1 MLQCRQPILCI
12 CGILNRH
19 SLGYVDSMSVVA
31 VIVAGGSGLRAG
43 GGLPKQYQLVG
54 GKPVIRWTLEA
65 FLSHPLISRV
75 QTVIGHGHEALFSS
89 ATEGLQHLLSPVI
102 GGGSR
107 QDSCREGL
115 EACALMRP
123 SKVLIHDAAR
133 PFLSPDLIS
142 NVINELDHAAA
153 VIPGLPVADTMKYAP
168 SGLIERT
175 VDRASLWF
183 VQTPQGFQFD
193 KILGAHR
200 QALADG
206 RTTFTDDA
214 AVAEYAGMRVQIV
227 AGEQKNRKLTTSH
240 DIMEANREHSTHRF
254 ADLPDVRMGQGIDFH
269 VFERGN
275 AVTLCGVSIPHTH
288 KLKGHSDADVALHAL
303 TDAILGSIGE
313 ADIGQHFPP
322 TDKQWKGAPS
332 SIFIAKA
339 MELLSA
345 RGGVLA
351 NVDITILA
359 EAPRV
364 GPHLAAM
371 KDALSGMLGIAV
383 DRIGIKATTTEKMGA
398 IGRREGMSASAIAT
412 VRLPL

>member
-1 MLQCRQPILCI
+1 MLRCRQPILCI
-12 CGILNRH
+12 CAILNQH
-19 SLGYVDSMSVVA
+19 GLGYVGSMSVVA

-65 FLSHPLISRV
+65 FLNHPMISKV
-75 QTVIGHGHEALFSS
+75 QTVIGNGHEGLFAS
-89 ATEGLQHLLSPVI
+89 ATEGLHHLLAPVI

-115 EACALMRP
+115 EACETMGP
-123 SKVLIHDAAR
+123 GKVLIHDAAR
-133 PFLSPDLIS
+133 PFLSSDLIS
-142 NVINELDHAAA
+142 NVINELDHAVA

-183 VQTPQGFQFD
+183 VQTPQGFQYA

-200 QALADG
+200 RALADG
-206 RTTFTDDA
+206 QTTFTDDA

-240 DIMEANREHSTHRF
+240 DILEANREHSTHRF

-269 VFERGN
+269 VFEKGN

-332 SIFIAKA
+332 SIFVAKA
-339 MELLSA
+339 LELLAA

-364 GPHLAAM
+364 GPHVAAM
-371 KDALSGMLGIAV
+371 KDALSLILGIAV

-398 IGRREGMSASAIAT
+398 IGRKEGMSASAIAT

>member
-1 MLQCRQPILCI
+1 VY
-12 CGILNRH
+12 GILISH
-19 SLGYVDSMSVVA
+19 GLGYGSSMSVVA

-65 FLSHPLISRV
+65 FLNHPLISRV
-75 QTVIGHGHEALFSS
+75 QTVIGIGHEALFAEATQGLSS
-89 ATEGLQHLLSPVI
+89 LLAPVA

-107 QDSCREGL
+107 QDSCRAGI
-115 EACALMRP
+115 EACAAYAP

-142 NVINELDHAAA
+142 SVISELDHAPA

-168 SGLIERT
+168 SGMIERT

-183 VQTPQGFQFD
+183 VQTPQGFRYEQ
-193 KILGAHR
+193 ILAAHR

-206 RTTFTDDA
+206 KVSFTDDA
-214 AVAEYAGMRVQIV
+214 AVAEYAGMKVQIV

-240 DIMEANREHSTHRF
+240 DILEADREHSSNRF
-254 ADLPDVRMGQGIDFH
+254 EGLPDVRMGQGIDFH
-269 VFERGN
+269 VFEKG
-275 AVTLCGVSIPHTH
+275 AHVTLCGVQIPHTH
-288 KLKGHSDADVALHAL
+288 KLKGHSDADVALHAV
-303 TDAILGSIGE
+303 TDAILGAIGE

-322 TDKQWKGAPS
+322 SDKQWKGVAS
-332 SIFIAKA
+332 SIFVAKA
-339 MELLSA
+339 IELLKA
-345 RGGVLA
+345 RGGMLA
-351 NVDITILA
+351 HIDITILA
-359 EAPRV
+359 EAPRI

-371 KDALSGMLGIAV
+371 KDSLRDMLGISM
-383 DRIGIKATTTEKMGA
+383 DRIAIKATTTEKMGA
-398 IGRREGMSASAIAT
+398 IGRKEGMSASAVAT

>member
-1 MLQCRQPILCI
+1 
-12 CGILNRH
+12 
-19 SLGYVDSMSVVA
+19 MSVVA

-65 FLSHPLISRV
+65 FLNHPMISKV
-75 QTVIGHGHEALFSS
+75 QTVIGHGHEALFAS
-89 ATEGLQHLLSPVI
+89 ATEGLHHLLKPVV

-115 EACALMRP
+115 EACSVLGAA
-123 SKVLIHDAAR
+123 KVLIHDAAR
-133 PFLSPDLIS
+133 PFLSTDLIS
-142 NVINELDHAAA
+142 NVVNELDHAAA

-193 KILGAHR
+193 KILSAHR
-200 QALADG
+200 KALSDG

-240 DIMEANREHSTHRF
+240 DILEADREHSTHSF
-254 ADLPDVRMGQGIDFH
+254 QNLPDIRMGQGIDFH
-269 VFERGN
+269 VFEKGN
-275 AVTLCGVSIPHTH
+275 AVTLCGVKIPHTH

-313 ADIGQHFPP
+313 SDIGQHFPP

-339 MELLSA
+339 MELLAA
-345 RGGVLA
+345 RGGVLS
-351 NVDITILA
+351 NVDLTILA
-359 EAPRV
+359 EAPRI
-364 GPHLAAM
+364 GPHLVAM
-371 KDALSGMLGIAV
+371 KQSLSTLLGISV

-398 IGRREGMSASAIAT
+398 IGRKEGMSASAIAT

>member
-1 MLQCRQPILCI
+1 MA
-12 CGILNRH
+12 
-19 SLGYVDSMSVVA
+19 VVA

-54 GKPVIRWTLEA
+54 GKPIIRWTLEA

-75 QTVIGHGHEALFSS
+75 QTVIGLGHEALFRS
-89 ATEGLQHLLSPVI
+89 ATEGLENLLPPVA

-115 EACALMRP
+115 EAVATAGA

-133 PFLSPDLIS
+133 PFLSPSLIAS
-142 NVINELDHAAA
+142 VIHELDHAPA

-168 SGLIERT
+168 SGMIEKT

-183 VQTPQGFQFD
+183 VQTPQGFQFG
-193 KILGAHR
+193 KILDAHR
-200 QALADG
+200 KALADG
-206 RTTFTDDA
+206 QTSFTDDA
-214 AVAEYAGMRVQIV
+214 AVAEYAGMKVQIV

-240 DIMEANREHSTHRF
+240 DIFEADREHSFNAYQH
-254 ADLPDVRMGQGIDFH
+254 LPDIRMGQGIDFH
-269 VFERGN
+269 VFEKGN
-275 AVTLCGVSIPHTH
+275 AVTLCGVKIPHTH

-322 TDKQWKGAPS
+322 SDKQWKGAAS
-332 SIFIAKA
+332 SIFVNKA
-339 MELLSA
+339 VELLKK
-345 RGGVLA
+345 RGGMIS
-351 NVDITILA
+351 NVDLTILA
-359 EAPRV
+359 EVPRI
-364 GPHLAAM
+364 GPHIAEM
-371 KDALSGMLGIAV
+371 KSSISALLGISV

-398 IGRREGMSASAIAT
+398 IGRGEGMSAYATAT

>member
-1 MLQCRQPILCI
+1 M
-12 CGILNRH
+12 
-19 SLGYVDSMSVVA
+19 YMSVVA

-65 FLSHPLISRV
+65 FLSHPLVSRV
-75 QTVIGHGHEALFSS
+75 QTVIGRGHEALFAS
-89 ATEGLQHLLSPVI
+89 ATEGLHSLLIPVI

-115 EACALMRP
+115 EACAQMDCA
-123 SKVLIHDAAR
+123 KVLIHDAAR
-133 PFLSPDLIS
+133 PFLSPDLIT

-183 VQTPQGFQFD
+183 VQTPQGFQFE
-193 KILGAHR
+193 KILSAHR

-206 RTTFTDDA
+206 KTTFTDDA

-227 AGEQKNRKLTTSH
+227 AGEQKNRKLTTNH
-240 DIMEANREHSTHRF
+240 DIVEADREHSTHKF
-254 ADLPDVRMGQGIDFH
+254 VDLPDVRMGQGIDFH
-269 VFERGN
+269 VFEKGN
-275 AVTLCGVSIPHTH
+275 AVTLCGVKIPHTQ
-288 KLKGHSDADVALHAL
+288 KLKGHSDADVALHAV

-322 TDKQWKGAPS
+322 TEKQWKGAPS

-339 MELLSA
+339 MELLAA
-345 RGGVLA
+345 RGGVLS

-359 EAPRV
+359 EAPRI
-364 GPHLAAM
+364 GPHVAEM
-371 KDALSGMLGIAV
+371 KTSLSNMLGIAL
-383 DRIGIKATTTEKMGA
+383 DRIAIKATTTEKMGA
-398 IGRREGMSASAIAT
+398 IGRREGMSALAIVT

>member
-1 MLQCRQPILCI
+1 MLPPRQPFLCN

-19 SLGYVDSMSVVA
+19 GLGYVVGMSVVA

-54 GKPVIRWTLEA
+54 GKPVIRLTLEA
-65 FLSHPLISRV
+65 FLNHPMISRV
-75 QTVIGHGHEALFSS
+75 QTVIGHGHEALFAS
-89 ATEGLQHLLSPVI
+89 ATEGLQRLLVPVI

-107 QDSCREGL
+107 QDSCRQGL
-115 EACALMRP
+115 EACLQLQP
-123 SKVLIHDAAR
+123 VKVLIHDAAR
-133 PFLSPDLIS
+133 PFLSSDLIG
-142 NVINELDHAAA
+142 NVIRELDHAVA

-183 VQTPQGFQFD
+183 VQTPQGFQFE
-193 KILGAHR
+193 KILNAHR
-200 QALADG
+200 KALRDG
-206 RTTFTDDA
+206 KTTFTDDA
-214 AVAEYAGMRVQIV
+214 AVAEYAGMRVQII

-240 DIMEANREHSTHRF
+240 DILEADREHSTHRF
-254 ADLPDVRMGQGIDFH
+254 ENLPDVRMGQGIDFH
-269 VFERGN
+269 VFEKGN
-275 AVTLCGVSIPHTH
+275 AVTLCGVKIPHTH

-303 TDAILGSIGE
+303 TDAILGAIGE

-322 TDKQWKGAPS
+322 TDKQWKAAPS

-339 MELLSA
+339 MELLTA
-345 RGGVLA
+345 RGGVLS
-351 NVDITILA
+351 NVDVTVLA
-359 EAPRV
+359 EAPRI
-364 GPHLAAM
+364 GPHVLAM
-371 KDALSGMLGIAV
+371 KKNLSTMLGITV

-398 IGRREGMSASAIAT
+398 IGRKEGMSASAIAT